1 MSLGEPNR
9 WNWIE
14 HYFNI
19 SAMVNRSNVITVKV
33 DLFAAT
39 TSVQPIT
46 GAVYFDN
53 VCLEAFRG
61 KCVCV
66 RLYVCAYVCAKVT
79 GETVWLINCVVWYLW
94 LPS

>member
-1 MSLGEPNR
+1 MSLGETNR

-33 DLFAAT
+33 DLFAVT
-39 TSVQPIT
+39 TSVQPIS
-46 GAVYFDN
+46 GVVYFDN

-66 RLYVCAYVCAKVT
+66 HVYVRA
-79 GETVWLINCVVWYLW
+79 CVQR
-94 LPS
+94 